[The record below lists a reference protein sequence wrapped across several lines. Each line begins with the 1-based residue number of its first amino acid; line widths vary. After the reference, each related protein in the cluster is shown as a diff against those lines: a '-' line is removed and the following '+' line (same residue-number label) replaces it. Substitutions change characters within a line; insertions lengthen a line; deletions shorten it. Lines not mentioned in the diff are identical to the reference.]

1 MVSGNALIPDLG
13 EEAQAE
19 GRLDAAQRLQVI
31 DYGENYH
38 EYDADGLIE
47 GTMLCSIGKVCL
59 QRLVNYQGNSRCKA
73 LGGELN
79 SNDVMGCGV
88 QDV

>member
-1 MVSGNALIPDLG
+1 
-13 EEAQAE
+13 
-19 GRLDAAQRLQVI
+19 
-31 DYGENYH
+31 
-38 EYDADGLIE
+38 
-47 GTMLCSIGKVCL
+47 MLCSIGKVCL

-88 QDV
+88 QDVQAREKRYEDVNHIKTIAITFCDAL